1 MTPPRFYCPSLV
13 STGVSELADAEAHHL
28 AHVLRLAV
36 GEPVELFNGKGL
48 IGKAIVQQIRK
59 RVVTCEV
66 GAVTQ
71 EPRPTPEITLGTA
84 VPKGDRFD
92 WLIEKAT
99 ELGVSRLVPL
109 NTTRSTVDPRDSK
122 LDRLRQTVIAA
133 CKQSRRAHLM
143 ELTPA
148 TSWPQFLEQA
158 ENHPLIVAHPQ
169 SLPVC
174 PPESGFFSAG
184 KLFLAVG
191 PEGGFT
197 DEEVAAATARGG
209 RVMPLGEHVLRIE
222 TAALTLATWCLVHQS
237 GAI

>member
-1 MTPPRFYCPSLV
+1 MAPPRFYCPSLV
-13 STGVSELADAEAHHL
+13 STGVSELADTEAHHL

-36 GEPVELFNGKGL
+36 GESVELFNGNGL
-48 IGKAIVQQIRK
+48 VGQAIIQQIRK
-59 RVVTCEV
+59 RDVACDVQS
-66 GAVTQ
+66 VTQ
-71 EPRPTPEITLGTA
+71 EMRPTPEITLGTA
-84 VPKGDRFD
+84 VPKGERFD

-99 ELGVSRLVPL
+99 ELGVCRLVPL

-133 CKQSRRAHLM
+133 CKQSRRAHVM

-148 TSWPQFLEQA
+148 MSWPQFLEQTGK
-158 ENHPLIVAHPQ
+158 HPLVVAHPQ
-169 SLPVC
+169 NSPVC

-197 DEEVAAATARGG
+197 EEEVAAATRQGG
-209 RVMPLGEHVLRIE
+209 RVMPLGEHILRIE
-222 TAALTLATWCLVHQS
+222 TAGLALAAWCLVHQT
-237 GAI
+237 GVI